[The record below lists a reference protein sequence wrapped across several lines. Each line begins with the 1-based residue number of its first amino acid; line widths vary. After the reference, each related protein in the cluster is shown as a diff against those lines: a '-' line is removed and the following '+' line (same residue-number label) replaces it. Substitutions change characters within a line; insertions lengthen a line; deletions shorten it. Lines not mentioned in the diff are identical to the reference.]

1 MTLYGTP
8 MTVALNQRLEEDK
21 IATTSP
27 GFGIAA
33 AADGT
38 RYPYLFPIAA
48 TYWSQGAAAVQFVK
62 DKLGGNLKGK
72 KIAYVFYDNPAGK
85 EPLPIVEELQK
96 KEGFELRTFAVPPPG
111 VEVGAQ
117 VLDITQRYR
126 PDFVIA
132 HLFGRSPAAAIKA
145 FKSNGYPL
153 SKVVG
158 LVWASSEADID
169 AAGGFG
175 VAEGY
180 HAMQFA
186 GAGDDYPVRQQIKA
200 MYKKDGKEPIELMDK
215 NTVYYNRGLLQAAI
229 HVEAIRNALKATGG
243 KQPTGTDIKKG
254 LEQIRD
260 FTLGGLV
267 PPLGDHADR
276 PRRRRLGAGLPG
288 QRRQIRQGDR
298 LVPRLSRCRRART
311 EDRGVAPRSSCPRK
325 RAPRDER
332 RGGGP
337 GPRFRGRDGWSDTP
351 MLALNNIEVVY
362 DGVIL
367 VLKGVSLFAEE
378 GRITTL
384 LGANGAGKT
393 TTLKAISG
401 LLHSERGQVTKGTVE
416 LDGERLDR
424 LPAPRRRQARRHP
437 GLRGKAGFRKSD
449 RRGEPGR
456 RRAYAQ

>member
-1 MTLYGTP
+1 MSNANTAILALVLGAAAGLGGPAAAQQKEVLIGMQCDRTGATQITGVVLCPAMHDYYDLINAGGGVEGYTIKADEIDNEYKVPQAVEAYQRHKQEGAVLMTLYGTP

-33 AADGT
+33 AADGS

-48 TYWSQGAAAVQFVK
+48 TYWSQGAAAVEFVK
-62 DKLGGNLKGK
+62 NKLGGNLKGK
-72 KIAYVFYDNPAGK
+72 KIAYIFYDNPAGK
-85 EPLPIVEELQK
+85 EPMPIVDELQK
-96 KEGFELRTFAVPPPG
+96 QEGFELRTFAVPPPG

-175 VAEGY
+175 VADGY

-200 MYKKDGKEPIELMDK
+200 MYKKAGKEPLDLMDK

-229 HVEAIRNALKATGG
+229 HVEGIRNALKANGG
-243 KQPTGTDIKKG
+243 KPPTGTDIKNG
-254 LEQIRD
+254 FEQIRD

-267 PPLGDHADR
+267 PPLEITPTDH
-276 PRRRRLGAGLPG
+276 
-288 QRRQIRQGDR
+288 
-298 LVPRLSRCRRART
+298 
-311 EDRGVAPRSSCPRK
+311 E
-325 RAPRDER
+325 
-332 RGGGP
+332 GGGWVQV
-337 GPRFRGRDGWSDTP
+337 FQ
-351 MLALNNIEVVY
+351 V
-362 DGVIL
+362 
-367 VLKGVSLFAEE
+367 KG
-378 GRITTL
+378 
-384 LGANGAGKT
+384 GKFVKET
-393 TTLKAISG
+393 
-401 LLHSERGQVTKGTVE
+401 
-416 LDGERLDR
+416 DW
-424 LPAPRRRQARRHP
+424 
-437 GLRGKAGFRKSD
+437 F
-449 RRGEPGR
+449 
-456 RRAYAQ
+456 RAYRDVVEHALKTAE

>member
-1 MTLYGTP
+1 MSNANTAILALVLGAATGLGGPAVAQQKEVLIGMQCDRTGATQITGVVLCPAMHDYYDLINAGGGVEGYTIKADEIDNEYKVPQAVEAYQRHKQEGAALMTLYGTP

-48 TYWSQGAAAVQFVK
+48 TYWSQGAAAVEFVK
-62 DKLGGNLKGK
+62 NKLGGNLKGK
-72 KIAYVFYDNPAGK
+72 KIAYIFYDNPAGK

-96 KEGFELRTFAVPPPG
+96 QEGFELRTFAVPPPG

-200 MYKKDGKEPIELMDK
+200 MYKKAGKEPLDLMDK

-229 HVEAIRNALKATGG
+229 HVEGIRNALKANGG
-243 KQPTGTDIKKG
+243 KAPTGTDIKNG

-267 PPLGDHADR
+267 PPLEITPTDH
-276 PRRRRLGAGLPG
+276 
-288 QRRQIRQGDR
+288 
-298 LVPRLSRCRRART
+298 
-311 EDRGVAPRSSCPRK
+311 E
-325 RAPRDER
+325 
-332 RGGGP
+332 GGGWVQV
-337 GPRFRGRDGWSDTP
+337 FQ
-351 MLALNNIEVVY
+351 V
-362 DGVIL
+362 
-367 VLKGVSLFAEE
+367 KG
-378 GRITTL
+378 
-384 LGANGAGKT
+384 GKFVKET
-393 TTLKAISG
+393 
-401 LLHSERGQVTKGTVE
+401 
-416 LDGERLDR
+416 DW
-424 LPAPRRRQARRHP
+424 
-437 GLRGKAGFRKSD
+437 F
-449 RRGEPGR
+449 
-456 RRAYAQ
+456 RAYRDVVEHALKTAE

>member
-1 MTLYGTP
+1 MRETKAAMLALAIGASALWVAGPAAAQQKEVLIGMQCDRTGATQITGVVLCPAMHDYYDLINAGGGVEGYTIKADEIDNEYKVPQAVEAYQRQKQEGAVLMTLYGTP

-48 TYWSQGAAAVQFVK
+48 TYWSQGAAAVEFVK
-62 DKLGGNLKGK
+62 NKLGGSLKGK
-72 KIAYVFYDNPAGK
+72 KIAYIYYDNPAGK
-85 EPLPIVEELQK
+85 EPLPIVDELQK
-96 KEGFELRTFAVPPPG
+96 QEGFELRTFAVPPPG

-200 MYKKDGKEPIELMDK
+200 MYKKAGKEPLDLMDK

-229 HVEAIRNALKATGG
+229 HVEGIRNALKANGG
-243 KQPTGTDIKKG
+243 KAPTGTEIKNG

-267 PPLGDHADR
+267 PPLEITPTDH
-276 PRRRRLGAGLPG
+276 
-288 QRRQIRQGDR
+288 
-298 LVPRLSRCRRART
+298 
-311 EDRGVAPRSSCPRK
+311 E
-325 RAPRDER
+325 
-332 RGGGP
+332 GGGWVQV
-337 GPRFRGRDGWSDTP
+337 FQ
-351 MLALNNIEVVY
+351 V
-362 DGVIL
+362 
-367 VLKGVSLFAEE
+367 KG
-378 GRITTL
+378 
-384 LGANGAGKT
+384 GKFVKET
-393 TTLKAISG
+393 
-401 LLHSERGQVTKGTVE
+401 
-416 LDGERLDR
+416 DW
-424 LPAPRRRQARRHP
+424 
-437 GLRGKAGFRKSD
+437 F
-449 RRGEPGR
+449 
-456 RRAYAQ
+456 RAYRDVVEHALKTAE

>member
-1 MTLYGTP
+1 MSNANTAILALVLGAAAGLGGPAAAQQKEVLIGMQCDRTGATQITGVVLCPAMHDYYDLVNAGGGVEGYTIKADEIDNEYKVPQAVEAYQRHKQEGAFLMTLYGTP

-33 AADGT
+33 AADGS

-48 TYWSQGAAAVQFVK
+48 TYWSQGAAAVEFVK
-62 DKLGGNLKGK
+62 NKVGGNLKGK
-72 KIAYVFYDNPAGK
+72 KIAYIFYDNPAGK
-85 EPLPIVEELQK
+85 EPMPIVEELQK
-96 KEGFELRTFAVPPPG
+96 REGFELRTFAVPPPG

-175 VAEGY
+175 VADGY

-200 MYKKDGKEPIELMDK
+200 MYKKAGKEPLDLMDK
-215 NTVYYNRGLLQAAI
+215 NTVYYNRGLLQAGI
-229 HVEAIRNALKATGG
+229 HVEGIRNALKANGG
-243 KQPTGTDIKKG
+243 KPPTGTDIKNG
-254 LEQIRD
+254 FEQIRD

-267 PPLGDHADR
+267 PPLEITPTDH
-276 PRRRRLGAGLPG
+276 
-288 QRRQIRQGDR
+288 
-298 LVPRLSRCRRART
+298 
-311 EDRGVAPRSSCPRK
+311 E
-325 RAPRDER
+325 
-332 RGGGP
+332 GGGWVQV
-337 GPRFRGRDGWSDTP
+337 FQ
-351 MLALNNIEVVY
+351 V
-362 DGVIL
+362 
-367 VLKGVSLFAEE
+367 KG
-378 GRITTL
+378 
-384 LGANGAGKT
+384 GKFVKET
-393 TTLKAISG
+393 
-401 LLHSERGQVTKGTVE
+401 
-416 LDGERLDR
+416 DW
-424 LPAPRRRQARRHP
+424 
-437 GLRGKAGFRKSD
+437 F
-449 RRGEPGR
+449 
-456 RRAYAQ
+456 RAYRDVVEHALKTAE

>member
-1 MTLYGTP
+1 MSNAKTAILALALGAAAGLESPAAAQQKEVLIGMQCDRTGATQITGVVLCPAMHDYYDLINAGGGVEGYTIKADEIDNEYKVPQAVEAYQRHKQEGAALMTLYGTP

-48 TYWSQGAAAVQFVK
+48 TYWSQGAAAVEFVK
-62 DKLGGNLKGK
+62 NKLGGNLKGK
-72 KIAYVFYDNPAGK
+72 KIAYIFYDNPAGK

-96 KEGFELRTFAVPPPG
+96 QEGFELRTFAVPPPG

-200 MYKKDGKEPIELMDK
+200 MYKKAGKEPLDLMDK

-229 HVEAIRNALKATGG
+229 HVEGIRNALKANGG
-243 KQPTGTDIKKG
+243 KPPTGTDIKNG

-267 PPLGDHADR
+267 PPLEITPTDH
-276 PRRRRLGAGLPG
+276 
-288 QRRQIRQGDR
+288 
-298 LVPRLSRCRRART
+298 
-311 EDRGVAPRSSCPRK
+311 E
-325 RAPRDER
+325 
-332 RGGGP
+332 GGGWVQV
-337 GPRFRGRDGWSDTP
+337 FQ
-351 MLALNNIEVVY
+351 V
-362 DGVIL
+362 
-367 VLKGVSLFAEE
+367 KG
-378 GRITTL
+378 
-384 LGANGAGKT
+384 GKFVKET
-393 TTLKAISG
+393 
-401 LLHSERGQVTKGTVE
+401 
-416 LDGERLDR
+416 DW
-424 LPAPRRRQARRHP
+424 
-437 GLRGKAGFRKSD
+437 F
-449 RRGEPGR
+449 
-456 RRAYAQ
+456 RAYRDVVEHALKTAE

>member
-1 MTLYGTP
+1 MSNAKTAILALVLGAAAGLGGPAAAQQKEVLIGMQCDRTGATQITGVVLCPAMHDYYDLINAGGGVEGYTIKADEIDNEYKVPQAVEAYQRQKQEGAVLMTLYGTP

-48 TYWSQGAAAVQFVK
+48 TYWSQGAAAVEFVK
-62 DKLGGNLKGK
+62 NKLGGNLKGK
-72 KIAYVFYDNPAGK
+72 KIAYIYYDNPAGK

-96 KEGFELRTFAVPPPG
+96 QEGFELRTFAVPPPG

-200 MYKKDGKEPIELMDK
+200 MYKKAGKEPLDLMDK

-229 HVEAIRNALKATGG
+229 HVEGIRNALKANGG
-243 KQPTGTDIKKG
+243 KPPTGTDIKNG

-267 PPLGDHADR
+267 PPLEITPTDH
-276 PRRRRLGAGLPG
+276 
-288 QRRQIRQGDR
+288 
-298 LVPRLSRCRRART
+298 
-311 EDRGVAPRSSCPRK
+311 E
-325 RAPRDER
+325 
-332 RGGGP
+332 GGGWVQV
-337 GPRFRGRDGWSDTP
+337 FQ
-351 MLALNNIEVVY
+351 V
-362 DGVIL
+362 
-367 VLKGVSLFAEE
+367 KG
-378 GRITTL
+378 
-384 LGANGAGKT
+384 GKFVKET
-393 TTLKAISG
+393 
-401 LLHSERGQVTKGTVE
+401 
-416 LDGERLDR
+416 DW
-424 LPAPRRRQARRHP
+424 
-437 GLRGKAGFRKSD
+437 F
-449 RRGEPGR
+449 
-456 RRAYAQ
+456 RAYRDVVEHALKTAE

>member
-1 MTLYGTP
+1 VAMSGRRAIMVALALSAAAGMGLTPKPASAQQKEVLIGMQCDRTGATQITGVVLCPAMHDYYDLINAAGGVDGYTIKADEIDNEYKVPQAVEAYQRQKQEGAVLMTLYGTP

-48 TYWSQGAAAVQFVK
+48 TYWSQGAGAVQFVK

-72 KIAYVFYDNPAGK
+72 KIAYIFYDNPAGH
-85 EPLPIVEELQK
+85 EPMPIIEELQK
-96 KEGFELRTFAVPPPG
+96 QEGFELRSFAVPPPG

-126 PDFVIA
+126 PDFVIS

-145 FKSNGYPL
+145 FKANGYPL

-200 MYKKDGKEPIELMDK
+200 MYKKEGKEPIKLMDE

-229 HVEAIRNALKATGG
+229 HVEAIHNALKATGS
-243 KQPTGTDIKKG
+243 KQPTGTDIKNG
-254 LEQIRD
+254 LEQIRN
-260 FTLGGLV
+260 FTLDGLV
-267 PPLGDHADR
+267 PPLEITPTDH
-276 PRRRRLGAGLPG
+276 
-288 QRRQIRQGDR
+288 
-298 LVPRLSRCRRART
+298 
-311 EDRGVAPRSSCPRK
+311 E
-325 RAPRDER
+325 
-332 RGGGP
+332 GGGWVQVFQVH
-337 GPRFRGRDGWSDTP
+337 G
-351 MLALNNIEVVY
+351 
-362 DGVIL
+362 
-367 VLKGVSLFAEE
+367 
-378 GRITTL
+378 
-384 LGANGAGKT
+384 GKFVKET
-393 TTLKAISG
+393 
-401 LLHSERGQVTKGTVE
+401 
-416 LDGERLDR
+416 DW
-424 LPAPRRRQARRHP
+424 
-437 GLRGKAGFRKSD
+437 F
-449 RRGEPGR
+449 
-456 RRAYAQ
+456 RAYRDVVAHALKTAE

>member
-1 MTLYGTP
+1 MSNAKTAILALALGAAAGLWLAGPVAAQQKEVLIGMQCDRTGATQITGVVLCPAMHDYYDLINAAGGVEGYTIKADEIDNEYKVPQAVEAYQRHKQEGAVLMTLYGTP

-48 TYWSQGAAAVQFVK
+48 TYWSQGAAAVEFVK
-62 DKLGGNLKGK
+62 NKLGGNLKGK
-72 KIAYVFYDNPAGK
+72 KIAYIYYDNPAGK
-85 EPLPIVEELQK
+85 EPLPIVDALQK
-96 KEGFELRTFAVPPPG
+96 QEGFELRTFAVPPPG

-175 VAEGY
+175 VADGY

-200 MYKKDGKEPIELMDK
+200 MYKKAGKEPLDLMDK

-229 HVEAIRNALKATGG
+229 HVEGIRNALKANGG
-243 KQPTGTDIKKG
+243 KAPTGTEIKNG
-254 LEQIRD
+254 LEHIRD

-267 PPLGDHADR
+267 PPLEITPTDH
-276 PRRRRLGAGLPG
+276 
-288 QRRQIRQGDR
+288 
-298 LVPRLSRCRRART
+298 
-311 EDRGVAPRSSCPRK
+311 E
-325 RAPRDER
+325 
-332 RGGGP
+332 GGGWVQV
-337 GPRFRGRDGWSDTP
+337 FQ
-351 MLALNNIEVVY
+351 V
-362 DGVIL
+362 
-367 VLKGVSLFAEE
+367 KG
-378 GRITTL
+378 
-384 LGANGAGKT
+384 GKFVKET
-393 TTLKAISG
+393 
-401 LLHSERGQVTKGTVE
+401 
-416 LDGERLDR
+416 DW
-424 LPAPRRRQARRHP
+424 
-437 GLRGKAGFRKSD
+437 F
-449 RRGEPGR
+449 
-456 RRAYAQ
+456 RAYRDVVEHALKTAE

>member
-1 MTLYGTP
+1 MSNAKTAILALALGAVAGLGDPAAAQQKEVLIGMQCDRTGATQITGVVLCPAMHDYYDLINAGGGVEGYTIKADEIDNEYKVPQAVEAYQRQKQEGAVLMTLYGTP

-48 TYWSQGAAAVQFVK
+48 TYWSQGAAAVEFVK
-62 DKLGGNLKGK
+62 NKLGGSLKGK
-72 KIAYVFYDNPAGK
+72 KIAYIYYDNPAGK
-85 EPLPIVEELQK
+85 EPLPIVEDLQK
-96 KEGFELRTFAVPPPG
+96 QEGFELRTFAVPPPG

-200 MYKKDGKEPIELMDK
+200 MYKKAGKEPLDLMDK

-229 HVEAIRNALKATGG
+229 HVEGIRNALKANGG
-243 KQPTGTDIKKG
+243 KPPTGTDIKNG
-254 LEQIRD
+254 FEQIRD

-267 PPLGDHADR
+267 PPLEITPTDH
-276 PRRRRLGAGLPG
+276 
-288 QRRQIRQGDR
+288 
-298 LVPRLSRCRRART
+298 
-311 EDRGVAPRSSCPRK
+311 E
-325 RAPRDER
+325 
-332 RGGGP
+332 GGGWVQVFQVH
-337 GPRFRGRDGWSDTP
+337 G
-351 MLALNNIEVVY
+351 
-362 DGVIL
+362 
-367 VLKGVSLFAEE
+367 
-378 GRITTL
+378 
-384 LGANGAGKT
+384 GKFVKET
-393 TTLKAISG
+393 
-401 LLHSERGQVTKGTVE
+401 
-416 LDGERLDR
+416 DW
-424 LPAPRRRQARRHP
+424 
-437 GLRGKAGFRKSD
+437 F
-449 RRGEPGR
+449 
-456 RRAYAQ
+456 RAYRDVVDNAVKTAE

>member
-1 MTLYGTP
+1 MSKTTTAILALAVGAAAGLGGPAAAQQKEVLIGVQCDRTGATQITGVVLCPAMHDYYDLINAGGGVEGYTIKADEIDNEYKVPQAVEAYQRQKQEGAVLMTLYGTP

-48 TYWSQGAAAVQFVK
+48 TYWSQGAAAVEFVK
-62 DKLGGNLKGK
+62 NKLGGNLKGK
-72 KIAYVFYDNPAGK
+72 RIAYIYYDNPAGK

-96 KEGFELRTFAVPPPG
+96 QEGFELRTFAVPPPG

-200 MYKKDGKEPIELMDK
+200 MYKKAGKEPLDLMDK

-229 HVEAIRNALKATGG
+229 HVEGIRNALKANGG
-243 KQPTGTDIKKG
+243 KPPTGTDIKNG

-267 PPLGDHADR
+267 PPLEITPTDH
-276 PRRRRLGAGLPG
+276 
-288 QRRQIRQGDR
+288 
-298 LVPRLSRCRRART
+298 
-311 EDRGVAPRSSCPRK
+311 E
-325 RAPRDER
+325 
-332 RGGGP
+332 GGGWVQV
-337 GPRFRGRDGWSDTP
+337 FQ
-351 MLALNNIEVVY
+351 V
-362 DGVIL
+362 
-367 VLKGVSLFAEE
+367 KG
-378 GRITTL
+378 
-384 LGANGAGKT
+384 GKFVKET
-393 TTLKAISG
+393 
-401 LLHSERGQVTKGTVE
+401 
-416 LDGERLDR
+416 DW
-424 LPAPRRRQARRHP
+424 
-437 GLRGKAGFRKSD
+437 F
-449 RRGEPGR
+449 
-456 RRAYAQ
+456 RAYRDVVEHALKTAE

>member
-1 MTLYGTP
+1 MSNAKTAILALALGATAGLGGPAAAQQKEVLIGMQCDRTGATQITGVVLCPAMHDYYDLINTGGGVEGYTIKADEIDNEYKVPQAVEAYQRQKQEGAVLMTLYGTP

-48 TYWSQGAAAVQFVK
+48 TYWSQGAAAVEFVK
-62 DKLGGNLKGK
+62 NKLGGSLKGK
-72 KIAYVFYDNPAGK
+72 KIAYIYYDNPAGK
-85 EPLPIVEELQK
+85 EPLPIVDELQK
-96 KEGFELRTFAVPPPG
+96 QEGFELRTFAVPPPG

-200 MYKKDGKEPIELMDK
+200 MYKKAGKEPLDLMDK

-229 HVEAIRNALKATGG
+229 HVEGIRNALKANGG
-243 KQPTGTDIKKG
+243 KPPTGTDIKNG

-267 PPLGDHADR
+267 PPLEITPTDH
-276 PRRRRLGAGLPG
+276 
-288 QRRQIRQGDR
+288 
-298 LVPRLSRCRRART
+298 
-311 EDRGVAPRSSCPRK
+311 E
-325 RAPRDER
+325 
-332 RGGGP
+332 GGGWVQV
-337 GPRFRGRDGWSDTP
+337 FQ
-351 MLALNNIEVVY
+351 V
-362 DGVIL
+362 
-367 VLKGVSLFAEE
+367 KG
-378 GRITTL
+378 
-384 LGANGAGKT
+384 GKFVKET
-393 TTLKAISG
+393 
-401 LLHSERGQVTKGTVE
+401 
-416 LDGERLDR
+416 DW
-424 LPAPRRRQARRHP
+424 
-437 GLRGKAGFRKSD
+437 F
-449 RRGEPGR
+449 
-456 RRAYAQ
+456 RAYRDVVEHALKTAE

>member
-1 MTLYGTP
+1 MSNAKAAILALALSVAAGLAAPATAQQKEILIGMQCDRTGATQITGVVLCPAMHDYYDLINAGGGIEGYTIKADEIDNEYKVPQAVEAYQRHKQEGAVLMTLYGTP

-48 TYWSQGAAAVQFVK
+48 TYWSQGAAAVEFVK
-62 DKLGGNLKGK
+62 NKLGGNLKGK
-72 KIAYVFYDNPAGK
+72 KIAYIFYDNPAGK
-85 EPLPIVEELQK
+85 EPMPIVEELQK
-96 KEGFELRTFAVPPPG
+96 QEGFELRTFAVPPPG

-169 AAGGFG
+169 AAGGFSA
-175 VAEGY
+175 AEGY

-200 MYKKDGKEPIELMDK
+200 MYKKAGKEPLDLMDK

-229 HVEAIRNALKATGG
+229 HVEGIRNALKANGG
-243 KQPTGTDIKKG
+243 KPPTGTDIKNG

-267 PPLGDHADR
+267 PPLEVTPTDH
-276 PRRRRLGAGLPG
+276 
-288 QRRQIRQGDR
+288 
-298 LVPRLSRCRRART
+298 
-311 EDRGVAPRSSCPRK
+311 E
-325 RAPRDER
+325 
-332 RGGGP
+332 GGGWVQI
-337 GPRFRGRDGWSDTP
+337 FQ
-351 MLALNNIEVVY
+351 V
-362 DGVIL
+362 
-367 VLKGVSLFAEE
+367 KG
-378 GRITTL
+378 
-384 LGANGAGKT
+384 GKFVKET
-393 TTLKAISG
+393 
-401 LLHSERGQVTKGTVE
+401 
-416 LDGERLDR
+416 DW
-424 LPAPRRRQARRHP
+424 
-437 GLRGKAGFRKSD
+437 F
-449 RRGEPGR
+449 
-456 RRAYAQ
+456 RAYRDVVEHALKTAE